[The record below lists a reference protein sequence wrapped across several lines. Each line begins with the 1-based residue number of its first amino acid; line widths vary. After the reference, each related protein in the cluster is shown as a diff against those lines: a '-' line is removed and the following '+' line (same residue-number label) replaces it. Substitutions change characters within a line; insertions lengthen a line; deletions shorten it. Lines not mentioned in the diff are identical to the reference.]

1 MEILGMTEKD
11 HSSNRFRRKP
21 PMNDENNVG
30 KFDEKQDNCIISK
43 FITTTYQL
51 QKEKKK

>member
-1 MEILGMTEKD
+1 MEILGMIEKD
-11 HSSNRFRRKP
+11 HSSNNYFRRKP

-43 FITTTYQL
+43 FLTTTY
-51 QKEKKK
+51 

>member
-1 MEILGMTEKD
+1 MEILGMIEKD
-11 HSSNRFRRKP
+11 HSSNNCFRRKP

-43 FITTTYQL
+43 FLTTTY
-51 QKEKKK
+51 